1 MLKLQVSEMILLVA
15 KEQSVSMVGHIL
27 WIILTAF
34 INSAKVNQVIYFD
47 SQVTTYLSI
56 PSEYLWSEAVAN
68 F

>member
-27 WIILTAF
+27 WIILTAL

-56 PSEYLWSEAVAN
+56 PSEYLWSEAVTN

>member
-56 PSEYLWSEAVAN
+56 PSEYLWSEAVAT